1 MQALIIT
8 ITMNIIIIK
17 ILRIILAT
25 IGTMGPVLYTSVI
38 RNPIGI
44 IVSIQAAILLRVLPP
59 DNITKLAG

>member
-1 MQALIIT
+1 
-8 ITMNIIIIK
+8 MN
-17 ILRIILAT
+17 LT
-25 IGTMGPVLYTSVI
+25 